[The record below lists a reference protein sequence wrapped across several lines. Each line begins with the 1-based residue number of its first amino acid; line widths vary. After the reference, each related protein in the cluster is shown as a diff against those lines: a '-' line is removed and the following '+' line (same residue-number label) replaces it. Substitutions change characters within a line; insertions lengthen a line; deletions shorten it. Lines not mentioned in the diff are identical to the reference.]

1 MLGGVLRG
9 VGWPPPLEIFVFFGT
24 FDFLL
29 GCLGEAS
36 LILGRRLPVMDRVSD
51 LEQNILEVWR
61 YV

>member
-1 MLGGVLRG
+1 VLGGVSGG
-9 VGWPPPLEIFVFFGT
+9 VGWPRPSEIFVFFGT

-29 GCLGEAS
+29 GGSGEVS
-36 LILGRRLPVMDRVSD
+36 LILGRRLPVMDRVSG